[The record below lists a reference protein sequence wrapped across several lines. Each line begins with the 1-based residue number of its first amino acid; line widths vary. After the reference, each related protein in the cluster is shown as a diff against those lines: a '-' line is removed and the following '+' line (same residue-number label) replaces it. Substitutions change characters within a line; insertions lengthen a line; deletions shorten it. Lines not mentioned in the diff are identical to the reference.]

1 MGKKQILQNKEKK
14 RGKDVIF
21 DGTILMKVAVWLS
34 DFKVPITGHK
44 KWR

>member
-21 DGTILMKVAVWLS
+21 DGTILMKGAVWLS